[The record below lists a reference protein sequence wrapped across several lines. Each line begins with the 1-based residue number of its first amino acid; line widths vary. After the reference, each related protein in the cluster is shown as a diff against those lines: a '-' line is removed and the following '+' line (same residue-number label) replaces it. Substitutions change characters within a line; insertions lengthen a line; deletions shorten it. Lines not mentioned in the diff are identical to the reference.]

1 MAAPVSGDTPLVW
14 SSRLTFL
21 MASVGF
27 AVGLGNIWRFPFV
40 VGENGGSAFILVY
53 LGFAVLIGVP
63 LVMAEWTIGRRAKD
77 AASAS
82 GSVRGV
88 ASDSGASTKWGA
100 VGGIAV
106 LAVFMLM
113 LIYTTIAGWTMDYFV
128 RAASGAFEG
137 ITGEAS
143 TAAYE
148 SLMASPMRLV
158 FWHTVVVILTVY
170 INSRGLHGGIEKAVN
185 ILMPALFVSLVLM
198 VGYAFFVGDMG
209 AAAKF
214 LLTPDFSK
222 VTGETLLMA
231 LGQAFF
237 SIGIAMAVMI
247 TYGSYLDKKTSIPQN
262 AFIVVGADTLVALM
276 AGFAIFPLVFA
287 HGMAPDAGEGLVFQ
301 ALPVAFGDLP
311 AGSLFASIFFFLL
324 IAAAVTSCIGNFAP
338 VVAWTEETGYRFGTF
353 VQRVERFPSA
363 RFHFRFRGQDDLLE
377 YRLHHGEHTPA
388 GRRVP
393 DRDLHRLVRDAR
405 RDPRRNGPAGRAGV
419 QDLADP
425 DSLRHSGRACRR
437 ISVRRIG
444 LSDAALAPAG
454 THRRGRRA
462 VTRACADGAAPGRE
476 SVRATRAPGH
486 RPGRHGRPRV
496 RLRVSS
502 GAPAGVL
509 RGACRRRALEDDQ
522 QCRDLGA
529 GVR

>member
-1 MAAPVSGDTPLVW
+1 MAAPASDNTPLIW

-27 AVGLGNIWRFPFV
+27 AVGLGNIWRFPYV
-40 VGENGGSAFILVY
+40 VGENGGSAFILIY

-63 LVMAEWTIGRRAKD
+63 LVMAEWTIGRRANE

-82 GSVRGV
+82 GSFRGV
-88 ASDSGASTKWGA
+88 ARQSGASAHWGA

-128 RAASGAFEG
+128 RAASGAFDG

-143 TAAYE
+143 RVAYE
-148 SLMASPMRLV
+148 DLMSSPMRLI

-185 ILMPALFVSLVLM
+185 ILIPALFVSLVLM
-198 VGYAFFVGDMG
+198 VGYAAVVGDMG
-209 AAAKF
+209 ATARF

-222 VTGETLLMA
+222 VTGETLLIA

-247 TYGSYLDKKTSIPQN
+247 TYGSYLDRRTSIPQN

-276 AGFAIFPLVFA
+276 AGFAIFPLVFQ
-287 HGMAPDAGEGLVFQ
+287 HGLAPNAGEGLVFQ
-301 ALPVAFGDLP
+301 TLPVAFGALP

-338 VVAWTEETGYRFGTF
+338 VVAWTEERFGMSHSRAAFTAGF
-353 VQRVERFPSA
+353 AMWFLGLGSA
-363 RFHFRFRGQDDLLE
+363 LSFNLLSSFHPLDFIPMLEGKTIFAAVDFIMANTLLPIGALLTAVFIGWVAKREGVREEIGLPDGLAFRAWL
-377 YRLHHGEHTPA
+377 A
-388 GRRVP
+388 
-393 DRDLHRLVRDAR
+393 LVRFVI
-405 RDPRRNGPAGRAGV
+405 PV
-419 QDLADP
+419 
-425 DSLRHSGRACRR
+425 
-437 ISVRRIG
+437 
-444 LSDAALAPAG
+444 ALAI
-454 THRRGRRA
+454 
-462 VTRACADGAAPGRE
+462 VF
-476 SVRATRAPGH
+476 
-486 RPGRHGRPRV
+486 
-496 RLRVSS
+496 LS
-502 GAPAGVL
+502 GIL
-509 RGACRRRALEDDQ
+509 S
-522 QCRDLGA
+522 
-529 GVR
+529 